1 MISKAQQKILK
12 KKKSVPKECQK
23 EAASF
28 KLDLWGLKWVVIRK

>member
-1 MISKAQQKILK
+1 MISTSPAKNFE